1 MSLGEA
7 AAFARAVC
15 PRWVV
20 PLHLHCA
27 GKWLDR
33 AAGLR
38 IEVDTIGEVEA
49 VVQGWAASLA
59 EEGLGA
65 KVLAPGETW
74 QP

>member
-7 AAFARAVC
+7 AAFAWAVC

-38 IEVDTIGEVEA
+38 LEVDNVGEVEA
-49 VVQGWAASLA
+49 AVQGWAASLA

-65 KVLAPGETW
+65 KVVAPGETLH
-74 QP
+74 P